1 MVGQS
6 VYVRR
11 SALRQGLILGNPMW
25 RFIGVLGGN
34 PFLRPIAMLMV
45 GQGVYVRRSAIRQGL
60 VLGNPMWRF
69 IGVLLL
75 GQEMYKVALKKAP
88 ERLSVERI
96 GPGRRVTVDVMEP
109 NLQLNRRERRAELR
123 RLEAEAVASVEARRR
138 S

>member
-1 MVGQS
+1 MS
-6 VYVRR
+6 LLPY
-11 SALRQGLILGNPMW
+11 ALRPRVVLRSQIVK
-25 RFIGVLGGN
+25 RGVLGGN

-60 VLGNPMWRF
+60 VFGNPMWRF

>member
-1 MVGQS
+1 MS
-6 VYVRR
+6 LLPY
-11 SALRQGLILGNPMW
+11 ALRPRVVLRSQIVK
-25 RFIGVLGGN
+25 RGVLGGN